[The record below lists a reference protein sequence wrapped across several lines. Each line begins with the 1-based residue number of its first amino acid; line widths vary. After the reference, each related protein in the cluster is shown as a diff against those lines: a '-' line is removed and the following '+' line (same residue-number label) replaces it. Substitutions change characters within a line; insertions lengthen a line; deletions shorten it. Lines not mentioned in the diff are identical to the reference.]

1 MYDLRPELAEILCIR
16 SPADRVT
23 IQKAFVNFCIEHDI
37 VDLHCHQY
45 NIGRHPQM
53 RELLGVETM
62 QSIDMFKHL
71 RGLILPF
78 SVEQREMERRRI
90 IEF

>member
-1 MYDLRPELAEILCIR
+1 
-16 SPADRVT
+16 
-23 IQKAFVNFCIEHDI
+23 
-37 VDLHCHQY
+37 
-45 NIGRHPQM
+45 M

-62 QSIDMFKHL
+62 QSVDLFKHL

-90 IEF
+90 IEFQR